1 VGISKTPLFPYTT
14 LFRSDSD
21 VVDISNLHR
30 QHYFEKN
37 IGEKK
42 ANVLAE
48 HLKEINNNIE
58 IKTIHCLLNYGF
70 FKLNSLDDDID
81 LIIRSEEH
89 TSDLQSR
96 DKLVC

>member
-1 VGISKTPLFPYTT
+1 
-14 LFRSDSD
+14 

-58 IKTIHCLLNYGF
+58 IKTIHCLLNDGF
-70 FKLNSLDDDID
+70 SN
-81 LIIRSEEH
+81 
-89 TSDLQSR
+89 
-96 DKLVC
+96 